1 MRKVK
6 KRKKAVWKGL
16 VMATVPKR
24 GGSLPS
30 IASVAL
36 VVLMIAGA
44 TTSEQTFYGKRE
56 NKHYVLLMNL
66 PQSCL
71 VFNLKWQ
78 RRRHH
83 GVRFSNHQS
92 PPVRR
97 LARRDGEAAFK
108 MRTHPN
114 AFSDRSWEFLC
125 RPFLFL
131 TDRVSVC
138 LLAAVIQSVILMTY
152 PFFIRGTWECSNV
165 YEGLFLV
172 AVGQHRFDAVY
183 TLPCICMSLHSV
195 FLT

>member
-1 MRKVK
+1 
-6 KRKKAVWKGL
+6 
-16 VMATVPKR
+16 MATVPKR

-36 VVLMIAGA
+36 IVLMIAGA
-44 TTSEQTFYGKRE
+44 ATSEQTFYGKRE
-56 NKHYVLLMNL
+56 RTNNTNDSCTLCKPLPPRVLE
-66 PQSCL
+66 PTPVS
-71 VFNLKWQ
+71 NLKWQ
-78 RRRHH
+78 RRHHH

-114 AFSDRSWEFLC
+114 AFSDRKQNCWEFLC

-152 PFFIRGTWECSNV
+152 PFFIHGTWECSNV
-165 YEGLFLV
+165 YEWLFWWPSGNTVLM
-172 AVGQHRFDAVY
+172 
-183 TLPCICMSLHSV
+183 PCIHCPV
-195 FLT
+195 FACRYILSS